1 MFGLKLNELRL
12 LRLHCRLHRMLLFSV
27 RCFCLFLQ
35 TGDLLLFGSK
45 IFQPLCIRSGQCCLL
60 LSFQL
65 AVQGFLTTAH
75 FLIKLLIANLGH
87 DGCIASLIYREGFAA
102 MGTFNFIHETSLLF
116 IYCLQPCLS
125 CLYFTDKSAK
135 SHVQIVHISRA
146 QCANHAHSSE
156 NRPI

>member
-1 MFGLKLNELRL
+1 
-12 LRLHCRLHRMLLFSV
+12 MLLFSV

-35 TGDLLLFGSK
+35 TSDLLLLGSE

-116 IYCLQPCLS
+116 IVCNLACPASILRTNLRKVTCKS
-125 CLYFTDKSAK
+125 CTFEQKPTYNTKNAGECSCVKKHPPALTQKNLIA
-135 SHVQIVHISRA
+135 
-146 QCANHAHSSE
+146 
-156 NRPI
+156 